1 MYFLLS
7 ISIIL
12 LILFF
17 IIKNHLFENF
27 SLYTTFTRTNNCY
40 SYDGHPCKVDSVVN

>member
-1 MYFLLS
+1 MYFLLFL
-7 ISIIL
+7 SIIL

-17 IIKNHLFENF
+17 IIKNNLLEHF

-40 SYDGHPCKVDSVVN
+40 SYDGHPCKVESVIN